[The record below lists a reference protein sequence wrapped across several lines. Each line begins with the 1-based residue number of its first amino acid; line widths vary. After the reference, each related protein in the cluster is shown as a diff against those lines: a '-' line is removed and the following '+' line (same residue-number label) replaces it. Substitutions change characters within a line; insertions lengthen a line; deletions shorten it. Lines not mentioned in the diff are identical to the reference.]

1 MTLMMQQMLAFML
14 SIAVKSL
21 ERLLPQAIM
30 LCMTE

>member
-1 MTLMMQQMLAFML
+1 MTLMMQQMLAFMP
-14 SIAVKSL
+14 SVAVESL